1 MGAGVEVGG
10 TSLAHLSGKDRAS
23 QRVVCPVGIT
33 VTLVGM
39 VRLLLPALVIANAAA
54 ITAAAVTLIPSAAP
68 DALPSAAGAVEVA
81 RVPIAAAVVQ
91 DSNGGTRGPSSA
103 ALPDGRVL
111 LGGGADGRRLLVVD
125 PDTGAIREVGVV
137 IRPDQRL
144 DDARFAPTDIEV
156 MSTTRSRIRLFV
168 SFPEYVPAK
177 RCVRL
182 AVNRVDIST
191 GAEPRVLRT
200 KKVLR
205 TRPCVPVS
213 AVQHASGK
221 LVRISANRAYVTV
234 GDLGDPRISNR
245 SARGQLGSVLR
256 IQEGRKAIRISQ
268 GHRNGQGLTRDRL
281 GRLWETEHGP
291 RGGDE
296 LNLIRRGRDYGWPF
310 VTLGEPYGTS
320 DYVMPRRTGTHVGYT
335 KPKAAWVPSVATSEL
350 VQVPASWAGWTTS
363 VGGDLLMGTLK
374 DQSFWRIR
382 VNRAGQ
388 VTERERL
395 EVGHRIRDV
404 DVRVNGSVAATTDDG
419 TLLILTRTG

>member
-1 MGAGVEVGG
+1 
-10 TSLAHLSGKDRAS
+10 
-23 QRVVCPVGIT
+23 
-33 VTLVGM
+33 M

-54 ITAAAVTLIPSAAP
+54 ATAAAVTLMPSATP
-68 DALPSAAGAVEVA
+68 ETLPSDAGSVTVE
-81 RVPIAAAVVQ
+81 RIPIEAAVIK
-91 DSNGGTRGPSSA
+91 DSGGGTRGPSSA
-103 ALPDGRVL
+103 ALPDGRIL
-111 LGGGADGRRLLVVD
+111 LGGGADGRRLLIVD
-125 PDTGAIREVGVV
+125 PSTGALREVGEV
-137 IRPDQRL
+137 IRASQRL
-144 DDARFAPTDIEV
+144 DDSRFAPTDIEV
-156 MSTTRSRIRLFV
+156 MSSTADRTRLFV
-168 SFPEYVPAK
+168 SFPEYVPTK
-177 RCVRL
+177 KCVRL

-205 TRPCVPVS
+205 TKPCVPVS

-234 GDLGDPRISNR
+234 GDLGYPKINNR
-245 SARGQLGSVLR
+245 RARGQLGTIQR
-256 IQEGRKAIRISQ
+256 IGEGATPTRISQ

-320 DYVMPRRTGTHVGYT
+320 DYVMPTRTGTHAGYT

-350 VQVPASWAGWTTS
+350 VQVPASWAGWTTA

-382 VNRAGQ
+382 VDRKGT

-404 DVRVNGSVAATTDDG
+404 EVRADGSVSATTDDG
-419 TLLILTRTG
+419 TLLVLTRTG

>member
-1 MGAGVEVGG
+1 MGIA
-10 TSLAHLSGKDRAS
+10 
-23 QRVVCPVGIT
+23 
-33 VTLVGM
+33 VTLVDM

-54 ITAAAVTLIPSAAP
+54 VTAAAVTLMPNAAP
-68 DALPSAAGAVEVA
+68 DSLPSAAGAVQVD
-81 RVPIAAAVVQ
+81 RIPITAAVVK
-91 DSNGGTRGPSSA
+91 DSGGGTRGPSSA
-103 ALPDGRVL
+103 ALPDGRIL

-125 PDTGAIREVGVV
+125 PSTGAMREVGVV
-137 IRPDQRL
+137 IRAAQRL

-156 MSTTRSRIRLFV
+156 MSSTDDRTRLFV
-168 SFPEYVPAK
+168 SFPEFVPAK
-177 RCVRL
+177 KCVRL

-191 GAEPRVLRT
+191 GAEPRVLRS

-205 TRPCVPVS
+205 TSPCVPVS

-234 GDLGDPRISNR
+234 GDLGYPKINSRR
-245 SARGQLGSVLR
+245 ARGQLGSVWR
-256 IQEGRKAIRISQ
+256 IGEGATPTRISQ

-310 VTLGEPYGTS
+310 VTLGEPYGSS
-320 DYVMPRRTGTHVGYT
+320 DYVMPKRTGTHVGYT

-350 VQVPASWAGWTTS
+350 VQVPGWAGWTTA

-382 VNRAGQ
+382 VDRAGQ

-404 DVRVNGSVAATTDDG
+404 EVRADGSVSATTDDG
-419 TLLILTRTG
+419 TLLILTRAG